1 MANNDSLE
9 YPGPSLKAYWPFDLP
24 NGPFVIYEGSLK
36 AHNAEESELHEGRIA
51 FHFHPFPVVQC
62 EFDMDFFHGFN
73 FDPDL
78 DQILEEID
86 VESIDL
92 DYQNETLRPYCE
104 PNDFGQKG
112 HVVRY
117 FLGRRYCL
125 GEGTQLTEIRFQ
137 LLNLPYGSGYEAV
150 VEDNTWKAVRN
161 RWRFE
166 DWELV
171 FDSIFDSSESWS
183 AVCKQRGYAFTH
195 TGSLTKQDNS
205 TFDYDSTAETFD
217 AINLFLSFWAG
228 QRTGIALPV
237 GISDSG
243 TPCLV
248 DLSVS
253 MADPAKITRSW
264 YSITQVIHL
273 EELFRQFVVRYRD
286 FEWKSVLQVVITQ
299 YTESLSG
306 GRYIGAT
313 MTSACAGLET
323 IVWKLVVHEEK
334 LLTQEAYDK
343 LDWSDCL
350 RLILKYVGVE
360 PNLLRSYRGDEIS
373 WPEEAKERAKSQSFL
388 VRAANGNLSDCP
400 EAVAWV
406 RNRIVHPDKK
416 NQLSAEIILESENL
430 AKWYLELLLL
440 YSLDYSGGHHDR
452 VLDKPSI
459 PVPWARS
466 DDEGLELQS
475 DTDTT

>member
-1 MANNDSLE
+1 MADSESSE
-9 YPGPSLKAYWPFDLP
+9 YPGPPLKAYWPSNLP
-24 NGPFVIYEGSLK
+24 NGSFVIYRGPLK
-36 AHNAEESELHEGRIA
+36 DDSKGQSVVHEGRIA
-51 FHFHPFPVVQC
+51 FYFLPFPVVRC
-62 EFDMDFFHGFN
+62 EFDMDFFHGFD

-78 DQILEEID
+78 DQILTTID
-86 VESIDL
+86 IETIGL
-92 DYQNETLRPYCE
+92 GYQNEILRQYCE
-104 PNDFGQKG
+104 FDSLGQKG

-117 FLGRRYCL
+117 FLGKKHCL
-125 GEGTQLTEIRFQ
+125 GEGTHLTEIRFQ
-137 LLNLPYGSGYEAV
+137 LLNLPYETGYEAV

-171 FDSIFDSSESWS
+171 FDSIFDSSESWP

-205 TFDYDSTAETFD
+205 AFDYDSAVQAFD

-228 QRTGIALPV
+228 QRTGTALPV
-237 GISDSG
+237 GISDSD

-253 MADPAKITRSW
+253 MVDPAKISRSW
-264 YSITQVIHL
+264 YSITQVVHL
-273 EELFRQFVVRYRD
+273 EELFRQFVSRYKD
-286 FEWKSVLQVVITQ
+286 SEWKPVLQVVITQ

-306 GRYIGAT
+306 GRYMGAT
-313 MTSACAGLET
+313 MASACAGLET
-323 IVWKLVVHEEK
+323 IVWKLVVHEKK

-360 PNLLRSYRGDEIS
+360 PNLLRSYGGDVIS
-373 WPEEAKERAKSQSFL
+373 WPEEAKERVNSQSFL
-388 VRAANGNLSDCP
+388 VRAANGNLSDSP

-459 PVPWARS
+459 PVPWARR
-466 DDEGLELQS
+466 DDEGLEL
-475 DTDTT
+475 